1 MMNRKRPLSNER
13 NSTISEPVLAEVL
26 LGALN
31 DHEVTLAR
39 VARQL
44 HDDVSQVLSA
54 AGLQLDALRMDFSES
69 APGVGERAVEIQ
81 GMLEHA
87 INQLRDIS
95 NKLNPSIAERAGL
108 HFALEQLTGKARDS
122 FHGAIRLH
130 FDSSL
135 RVPPAQAKTFYKIAD
150 CALSIALARPHCSLV
165 DFQFKQ
171 AQGRLV
177 LEISDN
183 GEFASGGGQTKTLG
197 MLLMEYHAAKSNFQ
211 LSSGGSPGEGNVLR
225 VSCPAAA
232 RASG

>member
-13 NSTISEPVLAEVL
+13 NSTITEPALAEML
-26 LGALN
+26 FGALN
-31 DHEVTLAR
+31 EHEVTLAR
-39 VARQL
+39 VSRQL

-54 AGLQLDALRMDFSES
+54 AGLQLDALRMDFSET
-69 APGVGERAVEIQ
+69 APGVAERAIEIQ
-81 GMLEHA
+81 SMLEQA
-87 INQLRDIS
+87 IDHLRDIS

-122 FHGAIRLH
+122 FHGSIRLH

-150 CALSIALARPHCSLV
+150 CALSTALARPHCSMV
-165 DFQFKQ
+165 DLQFKQ

-177 LEISDN
+177 LEITDN

-211 LSSGGSPGEGNVLR
+211 LSAGGSPGEGNVIR

-232 RASG
+232 GASG